1 MAFQSHL
8 YRRGASYVWR
18 RRPPARAGGR
28 ILQISLRTNEPLIA
42 RRRAAIVTVE
52 SNNLFDAMSVQGLT
66 VAEARKFLKFI
77 IEREQKKIAI
87 FRADVRHRG
96 DSESNQAQ
104 DWAMGTA
111 LRMIAQHGAGA
122 APLTDMQAEA
132 LHIEG
137 RSQVEVTLLRENIEN
152 NVALAT
158 STPQDRHGSQILD
171 QLQTA
176 IGRQDIGAADFL
188 VARNKY
194 IQGRAAAY
202 IQAAK
207 DTTVGFDEAL
217 QIAETLA
224 SPAAALQPQIA
235 QPVVRADKVAA
246 YSPAWE
252 DLIARFEVQQR
263 KAKVKALSI
272 DQKLRIYRLFAE
284 AAEIS
289 DLRDIRQVHL
299 AKFVDLLK
307 ALPKTY
313 RKSSAEQSMSLA
325 QILKRARKLPLEE
338 LGLSPATIKR
348 NLGYLG

>member
-18 RRPPARAGGR
+18 RRTPARAGGR

-66 VAEARKFLKFI
+66 VAEARKFLEFI

-122 APLTDMQAEA
+122 APLTDMQAQA

-137 RSQVEVTLLRENIEN
+137 RSPVEVSMLRENLEN
-152 NVALAT
+152 NVSLAT
-158 STPQDRHGSQILD
+158 STPKDRHGSQILD

-217 QIAETLA
+217 QIAEVLT
-224 SPAAALQPQIA
+224 SPIATSLPQIT
-235 QPVVRADKVAA
+235 QPAIQPEVVDE
-246 YSPAWE
+246 YSPVWE
-252 DLIARFEVQQR
+252 DLIARFEEQQR
-263 KAKVKALSI
+263 KAEVKALSI
-272 DQKLRIYRLFAE
+272 DQQVRIFRLFAE
-284 AAEIS
+284 ATGIS
-289 DLRDIRQVHL
+289 DLRDIR
-299 AKFVDLLK
+299 
-307 ALPKTY
+307 
-313 RKSSAEQSMSLA
+313 
-325 QILKRARKLPLEE
+325 
-338 LGLSPATIKR
+338 
-348 NLGYLG
+348 